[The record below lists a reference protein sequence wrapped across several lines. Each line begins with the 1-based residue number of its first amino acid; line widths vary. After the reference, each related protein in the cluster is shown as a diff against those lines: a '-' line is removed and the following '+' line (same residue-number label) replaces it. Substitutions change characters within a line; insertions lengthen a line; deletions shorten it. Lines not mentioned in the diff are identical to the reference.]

1 MAVSMALLLQFVSFT
16 WAQAPATPAV
26 SPRSSQAST
35 SKYVDQVAG
44 KTVDALVS
52 LALDNNGELAAMK
65 TEAQAGEALVK
76 QARLRANPTLEVSGT
91 QEIRGMGD
99 KSLMGQTEIPLELG
113 GRRSSRILVADR
125 ELRIRQLAVSEKER
139 QLAADVRTKFGE
151 SLTSVLKLK
160 FTEDTLSAALEN
172 YNLVVAKV
180 NEGRTPPLE
189 QNQEVVEL
197 NRVRA
202 MREMAELTVETKLLE
217 LRNLVGMSPE
227 EPLRIKGDLE
237 ELAGE
242 TIDTTDVDRALLTR
256 PDLLGARAVED
267 LSSARIEQAKSE
279 GRIDADVMLGY
290 QRMKTSFPLLGVE
303 ETTGGLSPIENRMN
317 FFTFGVKLMLPVRNR
332 NQGMIAAAQLE
343 LEAARSRTE
352 FGRLTIRREVAAA
365 KARYERSLK
374 AKEIVRVGVRDQA
387 SANLNVVRETY
398 ELGSKTLLDYIS
410 ELRRF
415 IDTENGYI
423 DSLQEAY
430 SARIDL
436 LKAVNAPELT
446 NK

>member
-1 MAVSMALLLQFVSFT
+1 MTVSMALLLQVVSGT
-16 WAQAPATPAV
+16 WGQAPATPAV
-26 SPRSSQAST
+26 PPPSSQAST

-151 SLTSVLKLK
+151 GLTAVLKLK

-202 MREMAELTVETKLLE
+202 MREIAELAVETKLLE

-227 EPLRIKGDLE
+227 EPLRLKGDLE
-237 ELAGE
+237 ELAGK
-242 TIDTTDVDRALLTR
+242 TIDTEVDKALLTR